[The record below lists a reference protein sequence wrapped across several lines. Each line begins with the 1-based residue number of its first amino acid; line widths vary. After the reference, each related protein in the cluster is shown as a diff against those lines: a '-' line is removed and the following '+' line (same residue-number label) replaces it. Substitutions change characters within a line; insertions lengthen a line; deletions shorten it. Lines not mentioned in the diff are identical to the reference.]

1 MTRLPQQQRR
11 SSRSISAE
19 VRMRKSEPATRVP
32 VSEAPPPRASSSF
45 NRQRILHFPLVLGC
59 SFSLDSFCERKFK
72 RRPLGSA
79 VPSLQGGGGP
89 ALNDRIQSFG
99 RRST

>member
-19 VRMRKSEPATRVP
+19 VPMRKSEPATRVP
-32 VSEAPPPRASSSF
+32 VSEAPPPPASSSF

-59 SFSLDSFCERKFK
+59 SFSSDSFCERD
-72 RRPLGSA
+72 LSA
-79 VPSLQGGGGP
+79 ARWAQ
-89 ALNDRIQSFG
+89 RF
-99 RRST
+99 RRSRGEGVLP

>member
-1 MTRLPQQQRR
+1 MTRLRQQQRR

-19 VRMRKSEPATRVP
+19 VPMRKSEPATRVP
-32 VSEAPPPRASSSF
+32 LSEAPPPRASSSF

-59 SFSLDSFCERKFK
+59 SFSLDSFCERSLSAARWAQRF
-72 RRPLGSA
+72 RRSRGE
-79 VPSLQGGGGP
+79 GGP
-89 ALNDRIQSFG
+89 ALNDCSQSFG